1 MSLSDHARRNLA
13 QLELL
18 RQAVTE
24 LQAKVKATPEREPS
38 LPVLRRPE
46 AAPFQEAL

>member
-1 MSLSDHARRNLA
+1 MNLSDHTRRNLA

-18 RQAVTE
+18 RQAVAE
-24 LQAKVKATPEREPS
+24 LQAKTKAAPERSPS

-46 AAPFQEAL
+46 AAPFQDVQ